1 MAEILVDM
9 WLYGELARY
18 GGEAN
23 QGSFANPKVNL
34 PDGSTVGDLLLHL
47 QNTC

>member
-23 QGSFANPKVNL
+23 QAGQFCKSKSQLA
-34 PDGSTVGDLLLHL
+34 
-47 QNTC
+47 